1 MTLEY
6 ENSKFEENLTV
17 KSVLKSRLNI
27 SNRLI
32 TKLKFNKK
40 LFIEKDNEI
49 RMASINEP
57 LKPNEKL
64 IVYIDFDEVDDIT
77 PQEGSLEILYEDD
90 YLLAV
95 NKPKDMVVHPCAYHL
110 ENTLSNYIKFYLNNN
125 KKIRPINRLDKDT
138 TGIVLFAKNEYIQE
152 CFKNLDVSKEYI
164 AIACGILDE
173 KEGTLNFPIAR
184 KPESII
190 EREVNFVEGQEA
202 ITCYKVID
210 EIKKNGL
217 VFSILNV
224 LLKTGRTHQ
233 IRVHF
238 SYINHPLLGDSLYG
252 IASDLIDRQALHAY
266 RIKFNHPILNKE
278 IEIIAKLPEDM
289 KSIYDLENVN
299 KTL

>member
-6 ENSKFEENLTV
+6 LNSKFEENLTV
-17 KSVLKSRLNI
+17 KSILKNKLNI

-40 LFIEKDNEI
+40 LFIEKDNELKP
-49 RMASINEP
+49 AKINDIVF
-57 LKPNEKL
+57 PNEKL
-64 IVYIDFDEVDDIT
+64 VAFIEFDEEDNIT
-77 PQEGSLEILYEDD
+77 PQEENLDILYEDE

-110 ENTLSNYIKFYLNNN
+110 ENTLSNYVKFYLNNN

-152 CFKNLDVSKEYI
+152 LFKDLNVSKEYI
-164 AIACGILDE
+164 AIVKGTFEE
-173 KEGTLNFPIAR
+173 KEGTLDFPIAR

-190 EREVNFVEGQEA
+190 EREVNFKDGQEA
-202 ITCYKVID
+202 ITCYKYID
-210 EIKKNGL
+210 TVNINNVEYSVLK
-217 VFSILNV
+217 V

-238 SYINHPLLGDSLYG
+238 SYIGHPLLGDTLYG
-252 IASDLIDRQALHAY
+252 EASNLIDRQALHAY
-266 RIKFNHPILNKE
+266 KMKFNHPILNKE

-289 KSIYDLENVN
+289 KKLYSF
-299 KTL
+299 